1 MTDVAGP
8 PVPPLRFSSLLIRAA
23 DAAVAAGADGSNL
36 EVNCSMA
43 QAFEIPTGNRN
54 KMTRW
59 RPPAGEHRKQ
69 FPDTLSRSPL
79 PAGSTLSTG
88 SVTFEYGST
97 MGSPQACKFGSNAT
111 RAGSDSRLGR
121 SPRG

>member
-8 PVPPLRFSSLLIRAA
+8 PGAPLRFSSLLIRAA

-54 KMTRW
+54 KMTKW

-79 PAGSTLSTG
+79 PAGSTPSTASG
-88 SVTFEYGST
+88 HFEYRTRIGF
-97 MGSPQACKFGSNAT
+97 PQ
-111 RAGSDSRLGR
+111 
-121 SPRG
+121 